1 MKYLIPFVVV
11 FVLFGCDNQSAGPQD
26 SATAAA
32 GKAESYLDKPV
43 RGMVNQRG
51 LYKLLRSSGVVDDP
65 RTTTGKAVVNP
76 VIQLVKSTERI
87 PLIKGA
93 QMYLQY
99 RLWYLPDQ
107 PVLVDLRRVLKHPEM
122 TLPDGSVTTGSD
134 FTMKGKVSVN
144 QVIGY
149 IGHGLDRDYEL
160 VEGDW
165 IFEIWH
171 QDKKLIEQK
180 FTTYWPDEE
189 EIAELKQLLGPQKRL
204 GKMASPDDNQDPRYN
219 WPRVKLNIGED
230 PVPQPAESSKEPS
243 ANSD

>member
-1 MKYLIPFVVV
+1 MKYLISFVV
-11 FVLFGCDNQSAGPQD
+11 LFALIGCDNQPAGPQE

-32 GKAESYLDKPV
+32 GKTDSYLDKPV

-65 RTTTGKAVVNP
+65 RTTAGKAVVSP

-107 PVLVDLRRVLKHPEM
+107 PVLVDLRRVLKHPAM
-122 TLPDGSVTTGSD
+122 TLPDGSITTGSD
-134 FTMKGKVSVN
+134 FAMKGKVSVN
-144 QVIGY
+144 QVIAYTGY
-149 IGHGLDRDYEL
+149 GLDRDYEL

-171 QDKKLIEQK
+171 QDKKLLEQK

-189 EIAELKQLLGPQKRL
+189 EIEELKQILAPQKSL
-204 GKMASPDDNQDPRYN
+204 VKMASPDDKGDPRLN
-219 WPRVKLNIGED
+219 WPRVTIDIGDD
-230 PVPQPAESSKEPS
+230 PAPEPAGSS
-243 ANSD
+243 N

>member
-11 FVLFGCDNQSAGPQD
+11 FALFGCDNQSAGPQD
-26 SATAAA
+26 SAKTAA
-32 GKAESYLDKPV
+32 GKAESYLDKPI

-65 RTTTGKAVVNP
+65 TTSTGKAVASP

-99 RLWYLPDQ
+99 RIWYLPDQ
-107 PVLVDLRRVLKHPEM
+107 PVRIDLRRVLKHPEM
-122 TLPDGSVTTGSD
+122 TLPDGSVSTGSD
-134 FTMKGKVSVN
+134 FMMKGKVSVN
-144 QVIGY
+144 QAIGY
-149 IGHGLDRDYEL
+149 TGYGFDEDYEL

-165 IFEIWH
+165 IFEVWH

-180 FTTYWPDEE
+180 FTTYRPNEE
-189 EIAELKQLLGPQKRL
+189 ETAELKQLLEPQKHLRE
-204 GKMASPDDNQDPRYN
+204 MASTDNKKDPRLN

-230 PVPQPAESSKEPS
+230 PIPKPTVSSNEPS
-243 ANSD
+243 SQP

>member
-11 FVLFGCDNQSAGPQD
+11 FALIGCDNQSTSPQD
-26 SATAAA
+26 SAKTAA
-32 GKAESYLDKPV
+32 GKTDSYLDKPV

-51 LYKLLRSSGVVDDP
+51 LYKLVRSGGVVDDP
-65 RTTTGKAVVNP
+65 RTSTGKMVVKP

-107 PVLVDLRRVLKHPEM
+107 PPLIDLRRVFKHPAM

-180 FTTYWPDEE
+180 FTTYWPDKE
-189 EIAELKQLLGPQKRL
+189 EIAELEAMLGPTKRV
-204 GKMASPDDNQDPRYN
+204 GVMASPGDKPASKYD
-219 WPRVKLNIGED
+219 WPRIKLNIGED
-230 PVPQPAESSKEPS
+230 PVPEPAGSSNEPS
-243 ANSD
+243 TKTE